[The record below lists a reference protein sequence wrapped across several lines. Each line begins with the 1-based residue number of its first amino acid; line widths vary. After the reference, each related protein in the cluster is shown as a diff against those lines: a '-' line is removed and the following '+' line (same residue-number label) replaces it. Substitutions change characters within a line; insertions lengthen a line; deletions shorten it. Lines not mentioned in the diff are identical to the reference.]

1 MVMMPYALIPHRE
14 VGYMTDTNAKYG
26 VSEEQAGL
34 KTDAHAH
41 TPYSSQSK
49 LDRAARQAPREQT
62 NGSTISA
69 ASRQYANSSSIK
81 ADSARKRR
89 YRMRDGLRNITT
101 NPRVRGCGRTR
112 ISDVVTLRTDAAH
125 TRVGYGGLSTCGSV
139 WACPVCAAKIAAKR
153 KTEVMQVCEYALGQG
168 CEVSLLTLT
177 MRHHRGQSLRELWDA
192 LAYAWAAVT
201 SGRPWLRFCEKAGL
215 VGYIKATEVTFGEQY
230 GWHVHLHVLVITR
243 QSVYIPIPTRHS
255 KTRGDYDYRCPD
267 GIIAERWTRS
277 LARKGIESVADR
289 GGLDWDVARNAEAAA
304 AYVAKFGQKAHP
316 ADRISSELTLGTYK
330 QARRGNRTPWQV
342 LEDLICYGLADDY
355 DIWQEYEQVSAGRR
369 ALTWSHG
376 LRQWAHIGKE
386 QTDEEIAAQEAGDT
400 AIAAFPPAAWIML
413 QPHAAELLD
422 LLQQC
427 GDQVAFDWLISRNI
441 PFYRLL

>member
-1 MVMMPYALIPHRE
+1 
-14 VGYMTDTNAKYG
+14 MTDVNAKYG
-26 VSEEQAGL
+26 VNGEQSGS
-34 KTDAHAH
+34 KTDAQAH
-41 TPYSSQSK
+41 TPYSSKSK

-69 ASRQYANSSSIK
+69 APRQYANSSSIK

-139 WACPVCAAKIAAKR
+139 WCCPVCAAKIAAKR

-215 VGYIKATEVTFGEQY
+215 VGYIKATEVTYGEQY

-267 GIIAERWTRS
+267 DIIAERWTRS
-277 LARKGIESVADR
+277 LARKGIESVADQ
-289 GGLDWDVARNAEAAA
+289 GGLDWDVARDAEAAA
-304 AYVAKFGQKAHP
+304 AYVAKFGQKARP
-316 ADRISSELTLGTYK
+316 ADRISSELTLGAYK

-400 AIAAFPPAAWIML
+400 AIAAFTSAAWIML

-422 LLQQC
+422 LLQQF
-427 GDQVAFDWLISRNI
+427 GDQVAFDWLVSRGI

>member
-1 MVMMPYALIPHRE
+1 MMPYALIPHRE
-14 VGYMTDTNAKYG
+14 VGYMTDVNAKYG
-26 VSEEQAGL
+26 VNGEQSGS
-34 KTDAHAH
+34 KTDAQAH
-41 TPYSSQSK
+41 TPYSSKSK

-69 ASRQYANSSSIK
+69 APRQYANSSSIK

-89 YRMRDGLRNITT
+89 YRMRDGLRNITN

-139 WACPVCAAKIAAKR
+139 WCCPVCAAKIAAKR
-153 KTEVMQVCEYALGQG
+153 KTEVMQVCEYALDQG

-201 SGRPWLRFCEKAGL
+201 SGRPWLRFCEKSGL
-215 VGYIKATEVTFGEQY
+215 VGYIKATEVTYGEQY

-267 GIIAERWTRS
+267 DIIAERWARS
-277 LARKGIESVADR
+277 LARKGIESVADQ
-289 GGLDWDVARNAEAAA
+289 GGLDWDVARDAEAAA
-304 AYVAKFGQKAHP
+304 AYVAKFGQKARP

-342 LEDLICYGLADDY
+342 LDDLICYGLADDY
-355 DIWQEYEQVSAGRR
+355 DIWREYEQVSAGRR

-376 LRQWAHIGKE
+376 LRQWANIGKE
-386 QTDEEIAAQEAGDT
+386 QTDEEIAAQGAGDT

-422 LLQQC
+422 LLQKE
-427 GDQVAFDWLISRNI
+427 GKEEAVRWLTRSKI
-441 PFYRLL
+441 PFVLLL